1 MENNEHFEKSNINY
15 LQSHDYKNE
24 NQIIKNDKNQ
34 LINCYNNVKKKKLVF
49 SKTKFVQKDTTIEE
63 SDMKQQI

>member
-34 LINCYNNVKKKKLVF
+34 LINLQQCKKKN
-49 SKTKFVQKDTTIEE
+49 
-63 SDMKQQI
+63 

>member
-34 LINCYNNVKKKKLVF
+34 LINCYNNVKKII
-49 SKTKFVQKDTTIEE
+49 SI
-63 SDMKQQI
+63 

>member
-34 LINCYNNVKKKKLVF
+34 LINCYNNVKKNNQYLVKQNLF
-49 SKTKFVQKDTTIEE
+49 RKTLQLRKVT
-63 SDMKQQI
+63 

>member
-34 LINCYNNVKKKKLVF
+34 LINCYNNVKKKNQYLVKQNLF
-49 SKTKFVQKDTTIEE
+49 RKTLQLRKVT
-63 SDMKQQI
+63 

>member
-34 LINCYNNVKKKKLVF
+34 LINCYNNIKKKNQYLVKQNLF
-49 SKTKFVQKDTTIEE
+49 RKTLQLRKVT
-63 SDMKQQI
+63 